1 MLSGSFRGPGGYY
14 AGVLLLIFIAAVGQ
28 VAEPLLYGKI
38 VDGIVSA
45 VAVNGLSSLVQDLTY
60 FVLLWA
66 VAAILGSAAKEFSQW
81 LSFKAGNKVWDQFS
95 SFALKRIL
103 DWDPERFGRVS
114 LGALAKRL
122 DRAGEASWEVAART
136 VVDVVPTIITFVVFF
151 IVGLVLD
158 WRMTLVSLAT
168 VPILFGLTFFAYK
181 WADKRQEQLNEA
193 WEEVSR
199 KLYEIVANIIPI
211 KAFVA
216 ERRMLREYNTLVD
229 VGLAR
234 QTKLNTVWTTL
245 DFLNS
250 ATRFVARF
258 LTLGAGILFIS
269 QGTLTLGVLVA
280 FLGMMSYILAPFDYL
295 LANILRRSSEA
306 KSAFSRLHDDWYAER
321 KVAEI
326 AKPKHLKDLKGELVF
341 DKISYRYK
349 GSSNDVLSN
358 VSLHVKAGTSLAIVG
373 PSGGG
378 KSTLV
383 RMINRFLDPTSG
395 ALYLDGINVKDAD
408 IDELRRSVGVVHQD
422 TVMFNESI
430 FENIKFAKPSA
441 TKDDVI
447 AACKKA
453 QAHEFITRMT
463 NGYDTI
469 VGERGARLSG
479 GERQRLALA
488 RVFLAD
494 APILILDESTS
505 ALDSETEAKLQ
516 TALTSAMKGRTT
528 VIIAHRLSTVYMAEQ
543 IAVIEREV
551 SLNSER
557 MMSCSQREGC
567 MRSFGDCRAG
577 DTCRSSTS
585 F

>member
-1 MLSGSFRGPGGYY
+1 MVHGSFRGTGGFYV
-14 AGVLLLIFIAAVGQ
+14 GVLFFILLAAVGQ

-38 VDGIVSA
+38 VDEIVAA
-45 VAVNGLSSLVQDLTY
+45 VAANGVSSLVQNLMY

-66 VAAILGSAAKEFSQW
+66 GAALLGTAAKEFSQW
-81 LSFKAGNKVWDQFS
+81 LSYKAGNKVWDQFS
-95 SFALKRIL
+95 HVALKRIL

-122 DRAGEASWEVAART
+122 DRAGEASWEIAARA
-136 VVDVVPTIITFVVFF
+136 VVDIVPTLVTFAVFF
-151 IVGLVLD
+151 VVGLVLD
-158 WRMTLVSLAT
+158 WRMTLISLAT
-168 VPILFGLTFFAYK
+168 VPVLLGLTIFAYR

-193 WEEVSR
+193 WEDVSR
-199 KLYEIVANIIPI
+199 KLYEIVANIVPI
-211 KAFVA
+211 KSFVA
-216 ERRMLREYNTLVD
+216 EKRMLREYTSLIDIGLVK
-229 VGLAR
+229 
-234 QTKLNTVWTTL
+234 QTRLNTVWTTL

-250 ATRFVARF
+250 ATRFVGRF
-258 LTLGAGILFIS
+258 FTLAAGIYFIS
-269 QGTLTLGVLVA
+269 NGTLSLGVLVA
-280 FLGMMSYILAPFDYL
+280 FLGMMTYILAPFDYL
-295 LANILRRSSEA
+295 LADILRRTSET
-306 KSAFSRLHDDWYAER
+306 KNAFARLKDDWYAER

-326 AKPKHLKDLKGELVF
+326 ARPVHFKELKGELVF

-349 GSSNDVLSN
+349 GSNNDVLSN
-358 VSLHVKAGTSLAIVG
+358 VSLNVKAGTSLAIVG

-395 ALYLDGINVKDAD
+395 ALFLDGVNVKDAD
-408 IDELRRSVGVVHQD
+408 IEELRRSVGVVHQD

-430 FENIKFAKPSA
+430 LENIKFAKPSA

-543 IAVIEREV
+543 IAVIEKGSVVE
-551 SLNSER
+551 LGTHDELLA
-557 MMSCSQREGC
+557 EGGLYEKLW
-567 MRSFGDCRAG
+567 RLQSGG
-577 DTCRSSTS
+577 YLPE
-585 F
+585 